1 MRLSLLETGHT
12 AERKQEFQRMRELG
26 IRLSD
31 MMKVCLYR
39 SDFFGR
45 PFLNFVDA
53 ALHEQPA
60 VWTQGERELFG
71 AFVSNLNQCNY

>member
-1 MRLSLLETGHT
+1 MRLEILESGHT
-12 AERKQEFQRMRELG
+12 AEQKQQFAQMAAQG

-45 PFLNFVDA
+45 AFLDFVDA

-60 VWTQGERELFG
+60 FWPQGERELFG
-71 AFVSNLNQCNY
+71 AFVSRLNQCVY